1 MMVTAMEEEQVRMD
15 TSAEKA
21 GAQEMLKGDAA
32 CSDLGQQEEDTLLE
46 MDDVE
51 LAYSSEETE
60 GRGKL
65 QITSR

>member
-1 MMVTAMEEEQVRMD
+1 MD